1 MSIDFGYKAA
11 SLNNP
16 LASGRYPVRSLVV
29 SAVLFA
35 VGAALALISVTLG
48 DYPLTLR
55 EVTATLLGHG
65 ESFHETIVMKW
76 RLPVALS
83 AVLFGALL
91 GLGGAIFQSLTRNPL
106 GSPDVIGFD
115 AGSYTAVVIA
125 VLVVGQR
132 SYWTMASASIVGGLL
147 TAFVVY
153 LLAYRKG
160 IQGFRLIIVGIG
172 VAAVLGSLNS
182 YLITRA
188 NVEDAMVVGFWGA
201 GSLNRVHWESLVPT
215 ALIAVVVI
223 LGIALVSPSLQR
235 LELGDDAAT
244 TLGTRPNAVR
254 FVLLVLGVATT
265 AIVTAAAGPIG
276 FIALVAPQLARRL
289 TRAAGAGLLP
299 AAAMGA
305 ALLGFAHIVSLLLS
319 MYVASVPVGL
329 VTVCVGGLYLL
340 WLLVRES
347 RRQFGPAV

>member
-1 MSIDFGYKAA
+1 MSVDFGYRAA
-11 SLNNP
+11 SLNTA
-16 LASGRYPVRSLVV
+16 LVSGRYPLRALVV
-29 SAVLFA
+29 SGVLFII
-35 VGAALALISVTLG
+35 GAALALASVTLG
-48 DYPLTLR
+48 EYPLTLS
-55 EVTATLLGHG
+55 EVWATLWGQG
-65 ESFHETIVMKW
+65 QSFHETIVMKW
-76 RLPVALS
+76 RLPVALA

-91 GLGGAIFQSLTRNPL
+91 GIGGAIFQSLTRNPL

-132 SYWTMASASIVGGLL
+132 SYWTMASASIIGGLL
-147 TAFVVY
+147 TAFAVY

-188 NVEDAMVVGFWGA
+188 KVEDAMVVGFWGA

-215 ALIAVVVI
+215 ALIALVVLIGV
-223 LGIALVSPSLQR
+223 ALASPALQR
-235 LELGDDAAT
+235 LEMGDDAAT
-244 TLGTRPNAVR
+244 TLGTRPDASR
-254 FVLLVLGVATT
+254 LVLLVLGVATT
-265 AIVTAAAGPIG
+265 AIVTAAAGPIS

-289 TRAAGAGLLP
+289 TRSAGAGLLP
-299 AAAMGA
+299 AAAMGS
-305 ALLGFAHIVSLLLS
+305 ALLGSAHIVSLLLS
-319 MYVASVPVGL
+319 MYVAAVPVGL
-329 VTVCVGGLYLL
+329 VTVCVGGIYLL

-347 RRQFGPAV
+347 RRQFGPAT

>member
-1 MSIDFGYKAA
+1 MSIDFGYRAA
-11 SLNNP
+11 SLNSS
-16 LASGRYPVRSLVV
+16 LVSGRYPTRALMVA
-29 SAVLFA
+29 AVLFLL
-35 VGAALALISVTLG
+35 GAAFALVSITLG
-48 DYPLTLR
+48 EYPLTLG
-55 EVTATLLGHG
+55 EVWATLLGNG
-65 ESFHETIVMKW
+65 QSFHETIVMKW

-91 GLGGAIFQSLTRNPL
+91 GIGGAIFQSLTRNPL

-132 SYWTMASASIVGGLL
+132 SYWTMAGASIAGGLL
-147 TAFVVY
+147 TAFAVY
-153 LLAYRKG
+153 ILAYRKG
-160 IQGFRLIIVGIG
+160 IQGFRLIIVGVG

-188 NVEDAMVVGFWGA
+188 KVEDAMVVGFWGA
-201 GSLNRVHWESLVPT
+201 GSLNRVHWESLIPT
-215 ALIAVVVI
+215 ALIAVVVL
-223 LGIALVSPSLQR
+223 LGVALASPALQR
-235 LELGDDAAT
+235 LEMGDDAAI
-244 TLGTRPNAVR
+244 TLGTRPNAAR
-254 FVLLVLGVATT
+254 LVLLVLGVATT

-289 TRAAGAGLLP
+289 TGAAGAGLLP
-299 AAAMGA
+299 AAAMGS

-319 MYVASVPVGL
+319 MYVAAVPVGL
-329 VTVCVGGLYLL
+329 VTVCVGGIYLL

-347 RRQFGPAV
+347 RRQFGPAA